1 MRVVSLLSSA
11 TEWVY
16 ALGAGHLLVGRS
28 HECDEPPEVRELP
41 VCSRPLIDIDASAA
55 EIDRQ
60 VKSRQRDAL
69 SIYDVDR
76 DRLRD
81 LRPDAILT
89 QMQCEVCAVT
99 ASDVERAICTL
110 VDRPARIVSLSP
122 NTLDEVWESARDV
135 GRVLQCEAAAECVIA
150 DSIARLDR
158 LAARIAA
165 HREATGSPVQ
175 RLLCLEWMDPPMA
188 AGNWMPDLIRY
199 AGAEPLF
206 GVAGEHSPWLTWSD
220 IAAADPDAIVM
231 LPCGWGLERTRK
243 ELGCV
248 TSQPEWGRLRA
259 VREKRVAIAD
269 GNRFFNRPGP
279 RLVESA
285 EILAEIAWPG
295 VIHGTTHRGDGWEWL
310 ESAGTAPLTKS
321 AAHG

>member
-1 MRVVSLLSSA
+1 MSELRVVSLLSSA

-16 ALGAGHLLVGRS
+16 ALGTGHLLVGRS

-76 DRLRD
+76 DRLRE
-81 LRPDAILT
+81 LRPDVILT
-89 QMQCEVCAVT
+89 QMQCAVCAVT
-99 ASDVERAICTL
+99 ADDVERAVCAL
-110 VDRPARIVSLSP
+110 VDHPVEILSLSP
-122 NTLDEVWESARDV
+122 NTLAEVWETGRDV
-135 GRVLQCEAAAECVIA
+135 GRRLGCSVAAEEVIA
-150 DSIARLDR
+150 AYIARLDR
-158 LAARIAA
+158 LSARITA
-165 HREATGSPVQ
+165 HRVATGSPVR

-188 AGNWMPDLIRY
+188 AGNWMLELIRY

-206 GVAGEHSPWLTWSD
+206 GVAGEHSPWLNWSD
-220 IAAADPDAIVM
+220 IAAADPDVIVL
-231 LPCGWGLERTRK
+231 LPCGWGIERTRK
-243 ELGCV
+243 ELDCV
-248 TSQPEWGRLRA
+248 TSQPEWSSLRA

-285 EILAEIAWPG
+285 EILAEIVWPEAIAPA
-295 VIHGTTHRGDGWEWL
+295 VHRGDAWDWL
-310 ESAGTAPLTKS
+310 TAD
-321 AAHG
+321 

>member
-1 MRVVSLLSSA
+1 VRVVSLLSSA

-16 ALGAGHLLVGRS
+16 ALGAGGLLVGRS

-41 VCSRPLIDIDASAA
+41 ACSQPLIDIDASAA

-76 DRLRD
+76 DRLRE
-81 LRPDAILT
+81 LRPDVILT

-99 ASDVERAICTL
+99 AADVERAVCTL

-122 NTLDEVWESARDV
+122 NTLGEVWETARDV
-135 GRVLQCEAAAECVIA
+135 GRVLQRESAAERVIA
-150 DSIARLDR
+150 DSIARLDH

-165 HREATGSPVQ
+165 HRKATGAPVR

-188 AGNWMPDLIRY
+188 AGNWMPELIRC

-206 GVAGEHSPWLTWSD
+206 GVTGEHSPWLTWSD
-220 IAAADPDAIVM
+220 IVASDPDVIVL
-231 LPCGWGLERTRK
+231 LPCGWGVARTRK

-248 TSQPEWGRLRA
+248 TAQPEWSQLRA
-259 VREKRVAIAD
+259 VREGRVAVAD

-285 EILAEIAWPG
+285 EILAEIVWPE
-295 VIHGTTHRGDGWEWL
+295 VMTPAVHRGDAWEWF
-310 ESAGTAPLTKS
+310 TAE
-321 AAHG
+321 